1 MPGDSRYPI
10 GVPVLD
16 RRLGGGLPEGYV
28 INVRGEPGSGKT
40 LLVTQIASRNA
51 DLGRKTLYVSFLE
64 DKEKFV
70 RAASN
75 LLPTL
80 KHHLEGGRI
89 VYVELSS
96 IIRGGV
102 EPVMEMVLEKVRSE
116 QPQLLVFDSYS
127 AVLQAIGS
135 EAEGRSVL
143 SNLFSRIFS
152 KKKITTLIITEGDQ
166 NDFVSYVA
174 DGIIRLGRRRD
185 PECAFREL
193 EVLKMRSV
201 GLEQN
206 RFLYVFQR
214 GMGIRVFSPFKGSLS
229 ERLKPRPPLAER
241 NGVYSTGSSSLDR
254 VIGGYPRGSL
264 VLWEMGPNIPEL
276 VYYSPALVSAA
287 NFLAQRRGLMV
298 LPSLEF
304 TSESIR
310 PYIYPDRETFEE
322 CARIFL
328 DDVLVDESMSKV
340 VVPITGDRDKDLAKW
355 NDVYRELKRLGKP
368 VLKVISL
375 DLLEHLFGKEDA
387 VSILRKAYMST
398 AYYGDVTLMIAKPG
412 LEVTEELKY
421 MSSIRISL
429 RFVDGYVIFKSITP
443 FSEHYVYEPRYS
455 RGYPEVHLY
464 QIN

>member
-1 MPGDSRYPI
+1 MPNTTRFPS
-10 GVPVLD
+10 GVSVLD
-16 RRLGGGLPEGYV
+16 RRLGGGFPEGYV

-51 DLGRKTLYVSFLE
+51 ELGRKTLYVSFLE

-70 RAASN
+70 NAAST
-75 LLPTL
+75 LLPAL
-80 KHHLEGGRI
+80 KHHLDTRRI

-116 QPQLLVFDSYS
+116 QPQILVFDSYS

-185 PECAFREL
+185 SESSFREL
-193 EVLKMRSV
+193 EVLKMRSIP
-201 GLEQN
+201 LEQS
-206 RFLYVFQR
+206 RYLYVFQR
-214 GMGIRVFSPFKGSLS
+214 GFGIRVFSPFNGGLS
-229 ERLKPRPPLAER
+229 EKLKPRPPLAEKK
-241 NGVYSTGSSSLDR
+241 GVYSTGSSSLDR
-254 VIGGYPRGSL
+254 VIGGYPKGSL
-264 VLWEMGPNIPEL
+264 VLWETGPNIPEL
-276 VYYSPALVSAA
+276 VYHSPALVSAA

-304 TSESIR
+304 TSESIK
-310 PYIYPDRETFEE
+310 PYVYPDRKTFEE

-328 DDVLVDESMSKV
+328 DDVLVDQSISKA
-340 VVPITGDRDKDLAKW
+340 VVPITGDKDKDLAEW
-355 NDVYRELKRLGKP
+355 NNVYQEFKRLGKP

-387 VSILRKAYMST
+387 VSALRKAYMST
-398 AYYGDVTLMIAKPG
+398 AYHGDVTLMMAKPG
-412 LEVTEELKY
+412 LQVTEEVKY

-429 RFVDGYVIFKSITP
+429 RFVDGYVIFKSVSP
-443 FSEHYVYEPRYS
+443 FSEYYVYEPRFS